1 MALVG
6 RIFVVLFAFLMA
18 SLAAAMAMA
27 IGMML
32 PYDWQDM
39 GSLDIGSLDIHRGL
53 FSVTVGFGFFFISG
67 LALLPAMIVIVVAE
81 AFRWRSMLFYAAA
94 GGIEAFALYHS
105 SGVADRM
112 GDGALVTRMAEI
124 MAAAGIVAGVCYWA
138 VAGRNAGKWS
148 ERPPVAQ

>member
-6 RIFVVLFAFLMA
+6 RIFVVLFAFLVA

-32 PYDWQDM
+32 PYNWQ
-39 GSLDIGSLDIHRGL
+39 DIGSIDIHRGL
-53 FSVTVGFGFFFISG
+53 FQVTVGFGFFFISG
-67 LALLPAMIVIVVAE
+67 LALLPAMIVIAVAE

-105 SGVADRM
+105 SGLADRM

-148 ERPPVAQ
+148 ERQPAAP